1 MSSEGRTALVTGGAS
16 GIGEACVRRFAADGM
31 KVAILDMNEDRGGA
45 IADELGGAFFLPCDV
60 ADESDVDAKV
70 AEAASRLG
78 RIDACVTS
86 AGILENST
94 TILDADMEEH
104 NRLWQVNY
112 NGTVH
117 TCRSVGK
124 IMTEQRSGA
133 IVTLGSINSYM
144 ALPLPAYCP
153 SKTAIDRLTQMLAC
167 ELGRFNVRVNSLAPT
182 YVLTPGLQARIDAGK
197 RDPEAIKGS
206 YVLDMFVYPE
216 DIANAAAFLCSG
228 QARAITGIMLPVDAG
243 HLAWT
248 PYQSYAGGLPWE
260 N

>member
-1 MSSEGRTALVTGGAS
+1 
-16 GIGEACVRRFAADGM
+16 
-31 KVAILDMNEDRGGA
+31 
-45 IADELGGAFFLPCDV
+45 
-60 ADESDVDAKV
+60 
-70 AEAASRLG
+70 
-78 RIDACVTS
+78 
-86 AGILENST
+86 
-94 TILDADMEEH
+94 
-104 NRLWQVNY
+104 
-112 NGTVH
+112 
-117 TCRSVGK
+117 
-124 IMTEQRSGA
+124 
-133 IVTLGSINSYM
+133 
-144 ALPLPAYCP
+144 
-153 SKTAIDRLTQMLAC
+153 MLAC